1 MGDSLRLLEKKVDQ
15 VLELVGQLRQQNNT
29 LTKENKSLQ
38 SELAEIRRINRKL
51 TVSTSDRSEMVKAKL
66 NSVLSRVEELEDL
79 KL

>member
-15 VLELVGQLRQQNNT
+15 VLELVEQLRQQNNT

-38 SELAEIRRINRKL
+38 SELAEIRRTNRKL

>member
-15 VLELVGQLRQQNNT
+15 VLELVEQLRQQNNT

-51 TVSTSDRSEMVKAKL
+51 TVSTSDRSETVKAKL
-66 NSVLSRVEELEDL
+66 HSVLSRVEELEDL